1 MSAPPAEAPRI
12 FWIRRCAAAHCVA
25 PAIAAF
31 RWPSAEPCSQF
42 ACEGHLGHAARIAE
56 AMGFLLDW
64 TLLQQLEL
72 KLEPDVR
79 SRFSLLEID

>member
-1 MSAPPAEAPRI
+1 
-12 FWIRRCAAAHCVA
+12 
-25 PAIAAF
+25 
-31 RWPSAEPCSQF
+31 
-42 ACEGHLGHAARIAE
+42 
-56 AMGFLLDW
+56 MGFLLDW